1 MKKSFPFSLSVY
13 SFIYPSI
20 HLLVWTHRFLFYF
33 MTYNAYNE
41 IIIYFNVQIVLEL
54 ASGSPLNLAAVVYDM
69 L

>member
-1 MKKSFPFSLSVY
+1 
-13 SFIYPSI
+13 
-20 HLLVWTHRFLFYF
+20 